1 MMDNIVENNVVD
13 ITPENFQQVILQ
25 QSQEKLVLV
34 DFWAQ
39 WCEPC
44 KDLMPMLEKIASE
57 YKNDM
62 ILARVDCEQQQEIAA
77 QFGIRN
83 LPTVMVVQSGQP
95 VDGFAGMQTE
105 SQIREMLAKYLPQP
119 GDAEMEKAA
128 QLVQQGDY
136 QSAFPLAKQAVDL
149 SPDNIDAK
157 YLYID
162 CLIETGSVGQ
172 AKVELETIR
181 MADQDQRYHTLTGK
195 VELAE
200 QAADS
205 PELRELEE
213 AVKKRPDDLQL
224 KVDLA
229 VQFQQTHK
237 VDEALPLL
245 HEVLLTDLSFGEA
258 RKIMLDMINALADG
272 DPQKSLWRRKI
283 YSLLY

>member
-1 MMDNIVENNVVD
+1 MDNLVENNVVD

-57 YKNDM
+57 YKNEM
-62 ILARVDCEQQQEIAA
+62 ILARVDCEAQQEIAA

-83 LPTVMVVQSGQP
+83 LPTVMVVQAGQP
-95 VDGFAGMQTE
+95 VDGFAGMQSE
-105 SQIREMLAKYLPQP
+105 SQIREMLAKYLPKP
-119 GDAEMEKAA
+119 GDAEMQQAA
-128 QLVQQGDY
+128 QFVQQGDY

-149 SPDNIDAK
+149 NAENIDAK

-162 CLIETGSVGQ
+162 CLIETGSVAQ
-172 AKVELETIR
+172 AKAELETIR
-181 MADQDQRYHTLTGK
+181 LVDQDQRYQTLTGK

-205 PELRELEE
+205 PELRELQT
-213 AVKKRPDDLQL
+213 AVENNPDDLQL
-224 KVDLA
+224 KIDLA
-229 VQFQQTHK
+229 IQLQQAHK

-245 HEVLLTDLSFGEA
+245 HQVLLTDLNFGEA
-258 RKIMLDMINALADG
+258 KKVMLDMINALADG
-272 DPQKSLWRRKI
+272 DPQKSLYRRKV

>member
-1 MMDNIVENNVVD
+1 MDNLVENNVVD

-57 YKNDM
+57 YKNEM
-62 ILARVDCEQQQEIAA
+62 ILARVDCEAQQEIAA

-83 LPTVMVVQSGQP
+83 LPTVMIVQAGQP
-95 VDGFAGMQTE
+95 VDGFAGMQSE

-119 GDAEMEKAA
+119 GDAEMQQAA
-128 QLVQQGDY
+128 QFVQQGDY
-136 QSAFPLAKQAVDL
+136 QSAFPLAKQTVDL
-149 SPDNIDAK
+149 NAENIDAK

-162 CLIETGSVGQ
+162 CLIETGSVAQ
-172 AKVELETIR
+172 AKAELETIR
-181 MADQDQRYHTLTGK
+181 LVDQDQRYQTLTGK

-205 PELRELEE
+205 PELRELQT
-213 AVKKRPDDLQL
+213 AVENNPDDLQL
-224 KVDLA
+224 KIDLA
-229 VQFQQTHK
+229 IQLQQAHK

-245 HEVLLTDLSFGEA
+245 HQVLLTDLNFGEA
-258 RKIMLDMINALADG
+258 KKVMLDMINALADG
-272 DPQKSLWRRKI
+272 DPQKSLYRRKV

>member
-1 MMDNIVENNVVD
+1 MDNLVENNVVD

-62 ILARVDCEQQQEIAA
+62 ILARVDCEAQQEIAA

-83 LPTVMVVQSGQP
+83 LPTVMVVQAGQP
-95 VDGFAGMQTE
+95 VDGFAGMQSE

-119 GDAEMEKAA
+119 GDAELQQAA
-128 QLVQQGDY
+128 QFVQQGDY

-149 SPDNIDAK
+149 NADNSDAK

-162 CLIETGSVGQ
+162 CLIETGSIAQ
-172 AKVELETIR
+172 AKAELETIR
-181 MADQDQRYHTLTGK
+181 LVDQDQRYQTLTGK

-205 PELRELEE
+205 PELRELQA
-213 AVKKRPDDLQL
+213 AVEKNPDDLQL
-224 KVDLA
+224 KIDLA
-229 VQFQQTHK
+229 IQLQQAHK

-245 HEVLLTDLSFGEA
+245 HEVLLTDLNFGEA
-258 RKIMLDMINALADG
+258 KKVMLDMINALADG
-272 DPQKSLWRRKI
+272 DPQKSLYRRKV

>member
-1 MMDNIVENNVVD
+1 MDNLVENNVVD

-57 YKNDM
+57 YKNEM
-62 ILARVDCEQQQEIAA
+62 ILARVDCEAQQEIAA

-83 LPTVMVVQSGQP
+83 LPTVMVVQGGQP
-95 VDGFAGMQTE
+95 VDGFAGMQSE

-119 GDAEMEKAA
+119 GDAEMQQAA
-128 QLVQQGDY
+128 QFIQQGDY

-149 SPDNIDAK
+149 NADNIDAK

-162 CLIETGSVGQ
+162 CLIETGSVAQ
-172 AKVELETIR
+172 AKAELETIR
-181 MADQDQRYHTLTGK
+181 LVDQDQRYQTLTGK

-205 PELRELEE
+205 PELRELQA
-213 AVKKRPDDLQL
+213 AVEKNPDDLQL
-224 KVDLA
+224 KIDLA
-229 VQFQQTHK
+229 IQLQQAHK

-245 HEVLLTDLSFGEA
+245 HEVLLTDLNFGEA
-258 RKIMLDMINALADG
+258 KKVMLDMINALADG
-272 DPQKSLWRRKI
+272 DPQKSLYRRKV

>member
-1 MMDNIVENNVVD
+1 MDNLVENNVVD

-57 YKNDM
+57 YKNEM
-62 ILARVDCEQQQEIAA
+62 ILARVDCEAQQEIAA

-83 LPTVMVVQSGQP
+83 LPTVMVVQAGQP
-95 VDGFAGMQTE
+95 VDGFAGMQSE

-119 GDAEMEKAA
+119 GDAEMQQAA
-128 QLVQQGDY
+128 QFVQQGDY

-149 SPDNIDAK
+149 NAENIDAK

-162 CLIETGSVGQ
+162 CLIETGSVAQ
-172 AKVELETIR
+172 AKAELETIR
-181 MADQDQRYHTLTGK
+181 LVDQDQRYQTLTGK

-205 PELRELEE
+205 PELRELQT
-213 AVKKRPDDLQL
+213 AVENNPDDLQL
-224 KVDLA
+224 KIDLA
-229 VQFQQTHK
+229 IQLQQAHK

-245 HEVLLTDLSFGEA
+245 HQVLLTDLNFGEA
-258 RKIMLDMINALADG
+258 KKVMLDMINALADG
-272 DPQKSLWRRKI
+272 DPQKSLYRRKV